1 MNACPSIPSDSSN
14 RRVDQR
20 VEELI
25 HEISGRIGEALRPHP
40 EAIVLTG
47 SFARGEGSA
56 ILAGNRL
63 RVLGDIEFMVFFES
77 GANLANLQGVLNL
90 RARSLQKELA
100 AGGTCCDLE
109 FGAVQADYL
118 RKMQPHIFAY
128 ELITHGRTVWGKSD
142 ILARAKRF
150 PASALPLWD
159 AWRMLNNRIVE
170 QLESLEFLESGDR
183 AALKRVLYHILK
195 SYIDLGTTCL
205 IFRGRYASTYAA
217 RSVELRHWAAE
228 PAHHDGAAFLESLA
242 GRVSAS
248 TAFKLSPSA
257 ELRPLGIWLDQPD
270 LEKLRAEVR
279 RASLD
284 LVILLRKVWCWQ
296 AAKLAGLPTDKP
308 REISELAAAVFQTQG
323 WNEKL
328 RGWAKL
334 AAIPEVRQQRG
345 FYRRAGS
352 FLRRASP
359 RYLIYSVASELYFS
373 LPAVFNGS
381 DPDVAQLERQLPVVF
396 PEHLSEP
403 RAWWRLRANVI
414 TGWRL
419 FLRNHWA

>member
-1 MNACPSIPSDSSN
+1 MNTCPSIPSDSSN
-14 RRVDQR
+14 HRVDQR

-25 HEISGRIGEALRPHP
+25 HEISGQIGEALRPHP

-56 ILAGNRL
+56 ILADNRL
-63 RVLGDIEFMVFFES
+63 RVLGDIEFLVFFES
-77 GANLANLQGVLNL
+77 GVKLAKLQGALNL

-100 AGGTCCDLE
+100 ARETFCDLE

-118 RKMQPHIFAY
+118 RKMRPHIFAY
-128 ELITHGRTVWGKSD
+128 ELITSGRTVWGKSD

-170 QLESLEFLESGDR
+170 QLESLKSLESRDR
-183 AALKRVLYHILK
+183 AALEHALYSIVK
-195 SYIDLGTTCL
+195 SYIDLATTCL
-205 IFRGRYASTYAA
+205 IFCGRYASTYAA
-217 RSVELRHWAAE
+217 RSAELRRWAAE
-228 PAHHDGAAFLESLA
+228 PAHHSGAAFLKTLA
-242 GRVSAS
+242 DRVSTS
-248 TAFKLSPSA
+248 TAFKLSPST

-284 LVILLRKVWCWQ
+284 LVILLREVWRWQ
-296 AAKLAGLPTDKP
+296 AAKLAGLPMDKP
-308 REISELAAAVFQTQG
+308 REVSELTAAVFQTQG

-334 AAIPEVRQQRG
+334 AATPEVRQQRG

-352 FLRRASP
+352 LLRRASP
-359 RYLIYSVASELYFS
+359 RYLIYSVASELYFN
-373 LPAVFNGS
+373 LPAVFSGS
-381 DPDVAQLERQLPVVF
+381 DPDVARLERQLPVVF
-396 PEHLSEP
+396 TEHFSEP